1 MQLEVP
7 YAMTTDSAYSHL
19 LCSFNQP
26 WLNTMD
32 LHSWHLY
39 VFIFDVLV
47 TNWGPTDRVLFMQT
61 QLVKVL
67 VVQGGKATPTQI
79 DLT

>member
-1 MQLEVP
+1 MKKVTYLCLIFSQSRVFPLPIMQLEVP

-26 WLNTMD
+26 GLNTMD

-39 VFIFDVLV
+39 VLIFDVLV
-47 TNWGPTDRVLFMQT
+47 TNWGPTDRVLFM
-61 QLVKVL
+61 
-67 VVQGGKATPTQI
+67 
-79 DLT
+79 